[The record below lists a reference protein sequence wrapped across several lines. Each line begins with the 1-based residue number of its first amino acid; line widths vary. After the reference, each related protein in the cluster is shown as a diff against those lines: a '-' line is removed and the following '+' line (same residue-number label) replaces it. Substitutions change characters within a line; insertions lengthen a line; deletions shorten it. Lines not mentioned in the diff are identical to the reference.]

1 MPRKKKQP
9 AEACQRPA
17 GVEYFAVGNS
27 AVANIPRELGKGH
40 DAVELRKV
48 PANGKRLW
56 VVRLNNFPS
65 FSISTQQLLSVR
77 RFRKIAF
84 RQLLDNGRDFEE
96 WPRDVL
102 VLPQASWY
110 QIVVRL
116 VNCLRRGGAE

>member
-1 MPRKKKQP
+1 MPQKNQP
-9 AEACQRPA
+9 AEALHRPA

-27 AVANIPRELGKGH
+27 AVARIARQGGKGH

-65 FSISTQQLLSVR
+65 FSVSTRQLLSVR
-77 RFRKIAF
+77 DFRKVAF
-84 RQLLDNGRDFEE
+84 RQLLDIGRDFEQ

-102 VLPQASWY
+102 VLPQASWH

-116 VNCLRRGGAE
+116 VNCLWRGGAE